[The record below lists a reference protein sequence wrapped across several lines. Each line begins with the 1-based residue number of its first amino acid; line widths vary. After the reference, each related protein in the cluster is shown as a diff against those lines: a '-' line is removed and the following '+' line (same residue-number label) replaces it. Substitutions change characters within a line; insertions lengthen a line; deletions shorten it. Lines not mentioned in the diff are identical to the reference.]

1 MSRTDQFA
9 EYLAEGKT
17 IPQIQAILG
26 INKATAQGIMW
37 RIRRALGGQAI

>member
-9 EYLAEGKT
+9 EYLAEGRT
-17 IPQIQAILG
+17 IPEIQGIMG

-37 RIRRALGGQAI
+37 RIRRALGAQAV